1 MEMGLPLEVGT
12 LELSKAMRANNVG
25 VYQQVQLLSSRLPL
39 QSHVAFLSTSNA
51 PLKYRRRA
59 TSKATWSRVSSAWIY
74 SERWY

>member
-12 LELSKAMRANNVG
+12 LELSKVMRANNVG

-39 QSHVAFLSTSNA
+39 QSHVAFLSTLNA
-51 PLKYRRRA
+51 PLKYRGRA
-59 TSKATWSRVSSAWIY
+59 TSKATWRRVSSAWIY